1 MKLLILLLFIAYTVL
16 LFLVSWLTSRKANN
30 DTYFIGNRRSPWF
43 VVAYGMIGATLSG
56 VTFMSVPG
64 DVVNTQFTYFG
75 LVLGYILGYLVIAYL
90 LLPLYYKLNLT
101 SVYQFLGTRFGTVGQ
116 KTGSLLFIISRL
128 SGSALRMYL
137 TIFVLQI
144 FLFDSWG
151 IPIWLTSIFM
161 IFTVFL
167 YTFKG
172 GVKTVVWTDLLQTT
186 FFLVALV
193 ATIYV
198 IFNDINLSFSEIFSS
213 LQTSG
218 HTKVFVSDWQARD
231 YFLKHILGGM
241 FITIAMT
248 GLDQDMMQK
257 NLSCKNL
264 KDAQRNMMSFTGIL
278 VIVKALF
285 LLLGGLLLVYAQQK
299 GIDLLAVKSESD
311 KIYPVIALNYLGIVA
326 AACFVI
332 GLVASG
338 YSSADGTLTS
348 LTTSFCLDILEMN
361 KWKKTEKQHTLI
373 RRMVHILMSLLF
385 LSVIL
390 IFANYHNDA
399 LIRILLIVAGYTYG
413 PLLGLFAFGIFTKRK
428 IKASWSIPILAI
440 LAPVAVFFLSKYS
453 VELFWGYKFGYELLI
468 INGGVVFAGL
478 MIMSPHT
485 PAPSPISPPHTSPTL
500 PSPLLVSELTALNPA
515 EANW

>member
-1 MKLLILLLFIAYTVL
+1 MTSFLFLLYTALLFFI
-16 LFLVSWLTSRKANN
+16 SWLTSRKANN
-30 DTYFIGNRRSPWF
+30 DTYFIGNRKSPWF

-75 LVLGYILGYLVIAYL
+75 LVLGYVVGYLVIAFV
-90 LLPLYYKLNLT
+90 LLPLYYKLNVT
-101 SVYQFLGTRFGTVGQ
+101 SVYQFLETRFGKTGQ
-116 KTGSLLFIISRL
+116 KTGSLLFIASRL
-128 SGSALRMYL
+128 TASALKMYL

-151 IPIWLTSIFM
+151 IPIWGTSIFM
-161 IFTVFL
+161 ILTVFL

-186 FFLVALV
+186 FFLVALA
-193 ATIYV
+193 ATIYI
-198 IFNDINLSFSEIFSS
+198 IFKDINLSFGEIFSS

-218 HTKVFVSDWQARD
+218 HTKMFVSDWKARD

-299 GIDLLAVKSESD
+299 GIDLTGMKSD
-311 KIYPVIALNYLGIVA
+311 KIYPVIALNHLGVLA

-332 GLVASG
+332 GLVAAG

-348 LTTSFCLDILEMN
+348 LTTTFCFDILDIN
-361 KWKKTEKQHTLI
+361 NRTSSEKQRILI
-373 RRMVHILMSLLF
+373 RRAVHILMSLLF
-385 LSVIL
+385 LGVIL
-390 IFANYHNDA
+390 VFANYHNDA
-399 LIRILLIVAGYTYG
+399 LIRILLTVAGYTYG
-413 PLLGLFAFGIFTKRK
+413 PLLGLFAFGIFTKRE
-428 IKASWSIPILAI
+428 IKTGWVIPVFAVLM
-440 LAPVAVFFLSKYS
+440 PVVVFLLSKYS
-453 VELFWGYKFGYELLI
+453 MELFEGYSFGYELLI
-468 INGGVVFAGL
+468 VNGGLVFAGL
-478 MIMSPHT
+478 WVMSRQPGQNRILHNT
-485 PAPSPISPPHTSPTL
+485 M
-500 PSPLLVSELTALNPA
+500 
-515 EANW
+515 

>member
-1 MKLLILLLFIAYTVL
+1 LQLLIFLLFAVYTII
-16 LFLVSWLTSRKANN
+16 LFLVSWLTSRKADN

-64 DVVNTQFTYFG
+64 DVVNTHFTYFG
-75 LVLGYILGYLVIAYL
+75 LVLGYIIGYLVIAYL

-101 SVYQFLGTRFGTVGQ
+101 SIYQFLGTRFGKAGQ
-116 KTGSLLFIISRL
+116 KTGSLLFITSRL
-128 SGSALRMYL
+128 TGSALRMYL

-151 IPIWLTSIFM
+151 IPIWATSVFM

-186 FFLVALV
+186 FFIVALV
-193 ATIYV
+193 ATIYI
-198 IFNDINLSFSEIFSS
+198 IFKDINLSFSEVFSS

-218 HTKVFVSDWQARD
+218 HTKMFISDWKARD

-299 GIDLLAVKSESD
+299 GIDLTGMKSD
-311 KIYPVIALNYLGIVA
+311 QIYPVIALDYLGVTA

-348 LTTSFCLDILEMN
+348 LTTTFCFDILDMN
-361 KWKKTEKQHTLI
+361 KWTNSEKQRTLI
-373 RRMVHILMSLLF
+373 RRMIHVIMSLLF

-390 IFANYHNDA
+390 VFTNYHDDA

-413 PLLGLFAFGIFTKRK
+413 PLLGLFAFGIFTKRE
-428 IKASWSIPILAI
+428 IKTGWIIPILAV
-440 LAPVAVFFLSKYS
+440 LVPVGVFFLSKYS
-453 VELFWGYKFGYELLI
+453 VELFWGYRFGFELLI
-468 INGGVVFAGL
+468 VNGGLVFLGL
-478 MIMSPHT
+478 MG
-485 PAPSPISPPHTSPTL
+485 
-500 PSPLLVSELTALNPA
+500 VSILQRKSLIGM
-515 EANW
+515 

>member
-1 MKLLILLLFIAYTVL
+1 MQLLIFLLFAVYTII
-16 LFLVSWLTSRKANN
+16 LFLVSWLTSRKADN

-64 DVVNTQFTYFG
+64 DVVNTHFTYFG
-75 LVLGYILGYLVIAYL
+75 LVLGYIIGYLVIAYL

-101 SVYQFLGTRFGTVGQ
+101 SIYQFLGTRFGKAGQ
-116 KTGSLLFIISRL
+116 KTGSLLFITSRL
-128 SGSALRMYL
+128 TGSALRMYL

-151 IPIWLTSIFM
+151 IPIWATSVFM

-186 FFLVALV
+186 FFIVALV
-193 ATIYV
+193 ATIYI
-198 IFNDINLSFSEIFSS
+198 IFKDINLSFSEVFSS

-218 HTKVFVSDWQARD
+218 HTKMFISDWKARD

-299 GIDLLAVKSESD
+299 GIDLTGMKSD
-311 KIYPVIALNYLGIVA
+311 QIYPVIALDYLGVTA

-348 LTTSFCLDILEMN
+348 LTTTFCFDILDMN
-361 KWKKTEKQHTLI
+361 KWTNSEKQRTLI
-373 RRMVHILMSLLF
+373 RRMIHVIMSLLF

-390 IFANYHNDA
+390 VFTNYHDDA

-413 PLLGLFAFGIFTKRK
+413 PLLGLFAFGIFTKRE
-428 IKASWSIPILAI
+428 IKTGWIIPILAV
-440 LAPVAVFFLSKYS
+440 LVPVGVFFLSKYS
-453 VELFWGYKFGYELLI
+453 VELFWGYRFGFELLI
-468 INGGVVFAGL
+468 VNGGLVFLGL
-478 MIMSPHT
+478 MG
-485 PAPSPISPPHTSPTL
+485 
-500 PSPLLVSELTALNPA
+500 VSILQRKSLIGM
-515 EANW
+515 